1 MQSSWTKPDPTLV
14 ERFYAALPD
23 HPAAERR
30 KMFGYPAC
38 FVNGNYFAGLH
49 EQRVV
54 IKLPGDSCNVA
65 PELADAPS
73 FDPRGTGR
81 GMKDWYVIP
90 AEIAA
95 DDQRLADLLAVTIVE
110 VAKLPPKHV
119 RQRRSQVP
127 A

>member
-1 MQSSWTKPDPTLV
+1 MATQSSWSKSDPALV

-54 IKLPGDSCNVA
+54 IKLPGDSRKVA

-73 FDPRGTGR
+73 FDPRGTGG

-95 DDQRLADLLAVTIVE
+95 DERRLADLLAVTIVE
-110 VAKLPPKHV
+110 VAKLPPK
-119 RQRRSQVP
+119 QPKPRR
-127 A
+127 